1 MWAGLACH
9 APFKRFDY
17 TLLSGTKGAG
27 SWAFGI
33 ASLPSV
39 DVVTGLWSAFN
50 TAASAEAVRIADAM
64 RVSLKRY
71 K

>member
-1 MWAGLACH
+1 MW
-9 APFKRFDY
+9 
-17 TLLSGTKGAG
+17 AG

-33 ASLPSV
+33 ANLPSV